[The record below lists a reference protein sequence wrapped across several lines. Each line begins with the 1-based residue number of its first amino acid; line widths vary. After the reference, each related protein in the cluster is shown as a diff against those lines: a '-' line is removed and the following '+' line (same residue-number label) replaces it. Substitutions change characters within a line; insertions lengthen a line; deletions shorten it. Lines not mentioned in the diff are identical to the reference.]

1 MTISERIFEI
11 LQKKKMTQK
20 EFSKKTGIP
29 QSTISDWKSK
39 KLNPASDKILIIS
52 DVLDVSPN
60 FLLSG
65 VRDEKYERPQ
75 KMVVEDDT
83 EYYLLEKYRKLDRAH
98 RDRLLGYMEAMFDLL
113 YKQDNS
119 SAE

>member
-20 EFSKKTGIP
+20 EFSNRTGIP
-29 QSTISDWKSK
+29 QSTVSDWKSK
-39 KLNPASDKILIIS
+39 KINPASDKILIIS
-52 DVLDVSPN
+52 DVLDVSPY

-65 VRDEKYERPQ
+65 MGDEKYERPQ
-75 KMVVEDDT
+75 KMVIEDEM
-83 EYYLLEKYRKLDRAH
+83 EYYLIEKYRKLDRTY
-98 RDRLLGYMEAMFDLL
+98 RERMLGYMEAVCDIL

-119 SAE
+119 GAE